1 MKKID
6 VAISVMAGLV
16 LGYGVYYYVLMELA
30 TDFFYSENLSY
41 LFICIVLLIAS
52 ISACICLFCW
62 LLLRGV
68 PKWLKAELTV
78 CYFVIV
84 AFCLFCR
91 RTAES
96 VFVWNPLASI
106 ADLKEP
112 EMLFQS
118 VLNFALFWPLGWY
131 FSKRMPAKKALLWGA
146 GISLALELLQWLLRR
161 SYFDSLD
168 ALLYWAG
175 IAVGYGQAKLFD
187 RAFSNRK
194 LRRQQSS
201 SPKQQ

>member
-1 MKKID
+1 M
-6 VAISVMAGLV
+6 
-16 LGYGVYYYVLMELA
+16 
-30 TDFFYSENLSY
+30 
-41 LFICIVLLIAS
+41 
-52 ISACICLFCW
+52 
-62 LLLRGV
+62 
-68 PKWLKAELTV
+68 
-78 CYFVIV
+78 
-84 AFCLFCR
+84 
-91 RTAES
+91 
-96 VFVWNPLASI
+96 FVWNPLASI

-161 SYFDSLD
+161 GYFDSLD